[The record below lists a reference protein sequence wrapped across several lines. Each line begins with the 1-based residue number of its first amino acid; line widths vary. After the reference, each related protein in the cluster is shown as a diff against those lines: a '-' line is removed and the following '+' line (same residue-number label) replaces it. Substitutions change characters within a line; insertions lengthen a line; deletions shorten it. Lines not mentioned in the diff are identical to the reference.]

1 MWSRSQSFNFS
12 LLSFPASVF
21 RHRAGIFIIPD
32 ICGAIKRDSVLC
44 INPSGIVGDTVNGK
58 FYTPTQTAAAVRPFD
73 QNSPSGKKVG
83 KAALPG
89 LVQS

>member
-1 MWSRSQSFNFS
+1 MSSDGIGPKCMWSRSQSFNFS

-58 FYTPTQTAAAVRPFD
+58 FYTPTQTAAAGPAV
-73 QNSPSGKKVG
+73 
-83 KAALPG
+83 
-89 LVQS
+89 